1 MTHDQFFKSLKSND
15 IRPIYVFS
23 GAEQHVKASALQTL
37 RAKLLPDGFEQLNES
52 VFEGGV
58 SATEVI
64 ESAETLPLMCDRRFV
79 VVKDWA
85 LLLPGK
91 ARGEGEDTDRMLAWL
106 QSVPPTCCLAL
117 YFTDQPDARKKL
129 AKELRQRAE
138 WVQFDL
144 LSDTDIARWCNRQ
157 LKELGKQIDPSAV
170 DRLIFMAGRA
180 LVSLSQELQKLSA
193 YVGDSPVV
201 TADDVEAV
209 VTPSTECTVFQMIDC
224 VLRRQPARAQLLLKN
239 MLENGESR
247 IGALAMLTRQL
258 RMLTHIRLMRNQ
270 GMTLPEIEKKLA
282 LNHYAAVRAA
292 EQAGQFTPE
301 ALQEG
306 YRACVDTDYAIKS
319 GRMRDSAALDYL
331 MLRLSAMK

>member
-1 MTHDQFFKSLKSND
+1 MTHDQFFKSLKNND
-15 IRPIYVFS
+15 IRPVYLFS
-23 GAEQHVKASALQTL
+23 GVEQHIKSSALQAL
-37 RAKLLPDGFEQLNES
+37 RAKLLPESFEQLNES
-52 VFEGGV
+52 VFEGAV

-64 ESAETLPLMCDRRFV
+64 ESAETLPLMCDKRLV
-79 VVKDWA
+79 VVKDWP

-91 ARGEGEDTDRMLAWL
+91 AKNESDDTERMLAWL
-106 QSVPPTCCLAL
+106 KSVPDTCCLVL
-117 YFTDQPDARKKL
+117 YVTDQPDTRKKL
-129 AKELRQRAE
+129 AKELKNLAE

-144 LSDTDIARWCNRQ
+144 LSDADIARWLNRH
-157 LKELGKQIDPSAV
+157 LKDVGKQIDPSAV
-170 DRLIFMAGRA
+170 ERLVFMAGRA
-180 LVSLSQELQKLSA
+180 LVTLTQEIGKLSA
-193 YVGDSPVV
+193 YVGDSPVI

-270 GMTLPEIEKKLA
+270 GMTLQEIEKKLS
-282 LNHYAAVRAA
+282 LNHYAATRAA
-292 EQAGQFTPE
+292 EQAGKFTVE
-301 ALQEG
+301 SLQEG
-306 YRACVDTDYAIKS
+306 YRACVETDYAIKS

-331 MLRLSAMK
+331 MLQLSSMK